1 MLDMAT
7 LHLCSIAIT
16 TASAVIL
23 AIVWWRERAA
33 HLGYAAAASLSY
45 GVALVGLGF
54 VPGSMVPP
62 GVFTGLVGLNSA
74 LLVMAARAFDGERP
88 LDGFAAAMPL
98 ACLFAHL
105 IPWSLPDGFFGL
117 PHRTAAHVG
126 YALALCATAVVG
138 GVLLLRHAYRSQ
150 APRGC
155 RIIAAGLLGYLPAFV
170 ITVAL
175 ELGYADLH
183 QVLATVAMLSDQ
195 ALLGVIAIGVLSL
208 SGERDAARLREAALR
223 DPLTG
228 AWNRAGLAALAR
240 GGAIGAVALIDV
252 DHFKQ
257 VNDRHGHAAG
267 DAVLRD
273 LAHAITRLLPAPAAL
288 VRLGGDEFALLA
300 RDTAQAHALCD
311 AVLAATPRLAAG
323 MGWSLS
329 IGVAARVA
337 GEADLTRTLARAD
350 TMLYRA
356 KQAGRG
362 RLAA

>member
-16 TASAVIL
+16 TASAFIL

-33 HLGYAAAASLSY
+33 HLAFAAAAALSY

-54 VPGSMVPP
+54 VPGSIVPP
-62 GVFTGLVGLNSA
+62 GIFTALVGLNSA
-74 LLVMAARAFDGERP
+74 LLVMAARAFDGDRP
-88 LDGFAAAMPL
+88 LDAWAAAMPL

-105 IPWSLPDGFFGL
+105 IPWMLPDGTFGV

-126 YALALCATAVVG
+126 YALALCATAVIG
-138 GVLLLRHAYRSQ
+138 GTLLLRQARRSQ
-150 APRGC
+150 APRGV
-155 RIIAAGLLGYLPAFV
+155 RVIAAGLLGYLPAFV
-170 ITVAL
+170 VTVAL
-175 ELGYADLH
+175 ELGYTDMH
-183 QVLATVAMLSDQ
+183 QALATVAMLSDQ
-195 ALLGVIAIGVLSL
+195 ALLGVLAIGVLSL

-228 AWNRAGLAALAR
+228 AWNRAGLAALSH
-240 GGAIGAVALIDV
+240 GSAIGAVALVDV

-273 LAHAITRLLPAPAAL
+273 LAQAITRLLPPQAAL

-300 RDTAQAHALCD
+300 RDTAQAHALAD
-311 AVLAATPRLAAG
+311 AVLAATPRLAGAL
-323 MGWSLS
+323 GWSLS
-329 IGVAARVA
+329 IGVAARLA
-337 GEADLTRTLARAD
+337 GEDDLTRTVARAD